1 MSWISNK
8 TSFTSGTLV
17 VLFIAAFLYR
27 YASLISGKN
36 VPWYGDYDPGYS
48 DWWIWGARILAF
60 EANPVAVEM
69 RTEGLL
75 YVPLL
80 AIFIKIF
87 GFATAMHYWGYM
99 LAAISAFLPVVA
111 AVTVQRASGGLIGAV
126 LVGILVTVDPV
137 LAQFGLNGWPDS
149 LTIFVAGITLFGF
162 VLVIRLPTFKR
173 LLFLGACLSVLT
185 LSHATWIW
193 AGFGW
198 ALVAWLV
205 VALPAIRQYAIQNE
219 ASLYRVN
226 GWLMGG
232 LPLAVWVTTMITAG
246 GALTLLGIDSG
257 KGLGAALAGDSLPVM
272 DLAVQFGM
280 NRDAAE
286 SSVVNSA
293 QKILIDLPARL
304 PEKTWSFINGQLAR
318 STPFY
323 AWILTSM
330 AFSAVFIAYVNRN
343 PISTRKPLLWGAAIP
358 IALAIVVLQPST
370 LGSITVLVTVITL
383 ISVLVVLPISRIL
396 IAAYLPYAG
405 TIIVFSGLSIQQ
417 RHSIL
422 LVYLLYVLLGV
433 CLGSACIAIFRSHVL
448 TRISASINMRQLT
461 NAIVSVM
468 LSWLLIMGLI
478 GTVSATLQKQQEQNY
493 LRWLGTL
500 MPENALLVT
509 APNVDPWEVRD
520 LTGRTVIY
528 DVGLRSIVIPVSGDG
543 WFDKIEVM
551 APSATSPRTLINSI
565 HREGREIWGYFPRED
580 NKDSFSRT
588 SVNSHGHTAL
598 VKVLR
603 VAAYPI
609 DESRAAIRIGQVVD
623 DGHV

>member
-1 MSWISNK
+1 V
-8 TSFTSGTLV
+8 TLV

-27 YASLISGKN
+27 YASLISGKH

-48 DWWIWGARILAF
+48 DWWIWGARTLAF

-87 GFATAMHYWGYM
+87 GFATAMHYWAYM
-99 LAAISAFLPVVA
+99 LAATSAFLPVVA
-111 AVTVQRASGGLIGAV
+111 AITVQRASGGLVGAV

-137 LAQFGLNGWPDS
+137 LAQFGLNGWPDG
-149 LTIFVAGITLFGF
+149 LTIFVSGITLLVF
-162 VLVIRLPTFKR
+162 VLVIQLPTSKR

-198 ALVAWLV
+198 ALIAWLV
-205 VALPAIRQYAIQNE
+205 VALPDIRQSTIQNE
-219 ASLYRVN
+219 ASLYRVT

-232 LPLAVWVTTMITAG
+232 LPLAVWVTTMIVAG

-293 QKILIDLPARL
+293 QKILIDLPTRL
-304 PEKTWSFINGQLAR
+304 PEKIWSFVNGQLAR

-323 AWILTSM
+323 AWMLMLM
-330 AFSAVFIAYVNRN
+330 AFSTIFIVYANRN
-343 PISTRKPLLWGAAIP
+343 PVSARRPRLWGVAIP
-358 IALAIVVLQPST
+358 IVLVLVVLHPST
-370 LGSITVLVTVITL
+370 LGSVTVLVTTVTL

-396 IAAYLPYAG
+396 IAAYLPYVG

-422 LVYLLYVLLGV
+422 VVYLLYVLVGV
-433 CLGSACIAIFRSHVL
+433 CVGLACVAIFRSRVL
-448 TRISASINMRQLT
+448 CRISPLVSVHKLT
-461 NAIVSVM
+461 NAIVLAMVSY
-468 LSWLLIMGLI
+468 LLILGI
-478 GTVSATLQKQQEQNY
+478 TSTVGGTLQKQQEQNY

-509 APNVDPWEVRD
+509 APDVDPWEVRD

-543 WFDKIEVM
+543 WVDKIEVM
-551 APSATSPRTLINSI
+551 APSATSPSSLINSI
-565 HREGREIWGYFPRED
+565 RQEGREIWGYFPRED
-580 NKDSFSRT
+580 NTDGIRRASFT
-588 SVNSHGHTAL
+588 SNGQTAL
-598 VKVLR
+598 VSLLSVE
-603 VAAYPI
+603 VYPE
-609 DESRAAIRIGQVVD
+609 DESRVALRIDHVVD
-623 DGHV
+623 DSRI